1 MKAAYITQT
10 GDPDVIQF
18 GDLPDPDPAA
28 GQVLVR
34 VEAVAVN
41 PIDTYVRGGLV
52 ALELDFPYTIGCDL
66 AGTIV
71 ACGEG
76 VERFAV
82 GDRVW
87 GSNQGLMGRAGT
99 FSELAAVDEQWL
111 YAAPEGV
118 SSEVLA
124 AGALVGLTAHLGLF
138 LHAGVEAGDLVFV
151 NGGTGGVGAAVVQL
165 AKSAGARVVA
175 TVGSSEKQELC
186 SALGADLAVDYH
198 DPDMDTVLASF
209 AAENGG
215 FDVWFETLREPTPD
229 RTIELMAKRGR
240 IMVMAGR
247 AARPEFPVGSF
258 YTKDLRMC
266 GFAMFNAS
274 DQEQRICG
282 EAINQLAANGGWNP
296 PIGARFG
303 LSESVTAHQLQQDN
317 TIGGQ
322 GTLSGKIVLTP

>member
-41 PIDTYVRGGLV
+41 PIDAYVRGGLV

-138 LHAGVEAGDLVFV
+138 RQRRNRWRGCC
-151 NGGTGGVGAAVVQL
+151 GGAIGQVGRCSCCRDGGV
-165 AKSAGARVVA
+165 
-175 TVGSSEKQELC
+175 VG
-186 SALGADLAVDYH
+186 
-198 DPDMDTVLASF
+198 
-209 AAENGG
+209 
-215 FDVWFETLREPTPD
+215 ET
-229 RTIELMAKRGR
+229 
-240 IMVMAGR
+240 
-247 AARPEFPVGSF
+247 
-258 YTKDLRMC
+258 
-266 GFAMFNAS
+266 
-274 DQEQRICG
+274 
-282 EAINQLAANGGWNP
+282 
-296 PIGARFG
+296 
-303 LSESVTAHQLQQDN
+303 
-317 TIGGQ
+317 
-322 GTLSGKIVLTP
+322 GTLQCAGCGSRR